1 MGVFQPAAAD
11 CCVVGRGGRGGGERA
26 EQSKLTHMQ
35 ELFHRF
41 DSQRKGTLAGFQFRK
56 VVEGLGVKL
65 EDWEFAVMLKRFDG
79 DGDG

>member
-1 MGVFQPAAAD
+1 
-11 CCVVGRGGRGGGERA
+11 
-26 EQSKLTHMQ
+26 MQ